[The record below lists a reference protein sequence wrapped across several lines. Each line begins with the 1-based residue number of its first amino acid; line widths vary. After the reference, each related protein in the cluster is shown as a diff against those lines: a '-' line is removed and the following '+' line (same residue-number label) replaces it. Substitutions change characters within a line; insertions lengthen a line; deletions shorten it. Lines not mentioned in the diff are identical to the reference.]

1 MLLWG
6 SCGLFL
12 QRGQRVNLQVFK
24 GGSEQPH
31 PRSSSFPVGR
41 ASRKI
46 CIRAEEVEA
55 WPDQGPLLPQLS
67 LLPTQLVTAGL
78 RRDCP
83 RSGLA
88 GAGCWFSGL
97 YLNLAFWDP
106 PSLPLFTFVGRGF
119 GVFSEIRL

>member
-67 LLPTQLVTAGL
+67 LLPTQLVTAGP

-97 YLNLAFWDP
+97 YLHLAFWDP